1 MFRDGQYL
9 EVIKASDDCLATAV
23 VTVQEKTVEIKKRKV
38 ITNKWLQV
46 EDWAALYKILE
57 RAVLRNS
64 RGGDG
69 SHRKGRGC
77 EWKKSTRQLE
87 VTYTFDPPECESDAT
102 SLPTIKVHV
111 SPARKKAVKRET
123 SVERTSK
130 RSKAEL
136 DSGDKDMTKR
146 TKEERSPHRTSDAM
160 GERFKKTPEK
170 PLSPSRKTDILR
182 TTATVEHEDIKRKK
196 YRKYTLSNV
205 SVNAPEELEEY
216 IPDAPNT
223 TGLCPDFKYVP
234 SRKSAL
240 ESMRLTSNEY
250 TPTLCA
256 DSKGVVDDA
265 ASYVP
270 NPIEKLGTTYETYEP
285 YASTTIPEAVLEEY
299 VPNSKGIKPSIEE
312 YEPDFKSPSKLMKF
326 DDSYVPSSVRQSPND
341 TKKTPDESER
351 LKMQRLEVRRKG
363 TPTKKKIDE
372 LFS

>member
-9 EVIKASDDCLATAV
+9 EVIKASDNCLATAV
-23 VTVQEKTVEIKKRKV
+23 VTVQEKTVEIKRRKV

-57 RAVLRNS
+57 RAVLRNG

-69 SHRKGRGC
+69 SHREGRGC

-87 VTYTFDPPECESDAT
+87 VTYTFDPPECASDAT

-111 SPARKKAVKRET
+111 SPARKKLVKRET
-123 SVERTSK
+123 SEEGALK
-130 RSKAEL
+130 GNKADL
-136 DSGDKDMTKR
+136 DDGDSATKR
-146 TKEERSPHRTSDAM
+146 TKEERSPHQTSDI
-160 GERFKKTPEK
+160 KKTPEK
-170 PLSPSRKTDILR
+170 PVSPPKKPEISRTI
-182 TTATVEHEDIKRKK
+182 AMMEHENFTKRKRN
-196 YRKYTLSNV
+196 RKYTLSDD
-205 SVNAPEELEEY
+205 SENASEELEEY
-216 IPDAPNT
+216 IPDAPNA
-223 TGLCPDFKYVP
+223 TGLFPDFKYVP

-240 ESMRLTSNEY
+240 ENMRLTSNEY

-256 DSKGVVDDA
+256 DSKRAMDDVA
-265 ASYVP
+265 TSYVP
-270 NPIEKLGTTYETYEP
+270 NSIEQLEMYEP
-285 YASTTIPEAVLEEY
+285 CATTMIPESILEEY

-326 DDSYVPSSVRQSPND
+326 DDSYVPSSVRQSGSQNV
-341 TKKTPDESER
+341 TRRTPDKPDR
-351 LKMQRLEVRRKG
+351 LKMQRLEARRKG